1 MMRML
6 KDRVTLPKLIELL
19 EDFRNEPRDRFSWE
33 EFDYLMS
40 PMLNNPLP
48 LFQTICD
55 GDSISFYESFIVLVL
70 FCKYAEFE
78 ERL

>member
-1 MMRML
+1 
-6 KDRVTLPKLIELL
+6 
-19 EDFRNEPRDRFSWE
+19 
-33 EFDYLMS
+33 MS